1 MLLEFLN
8 EYYEAELETIHDE
21 AGNMHLQGRS
31 RRFERQLFVK
41 IFKEKD
47 KFYAEQ
53 HVNQVYCPEIYL
65 DSVIYEDNYIV
76 VLEDRVLEDVLPA
89 EVDAKSVTSFGQ
101 KLAAF
106 HEKVSGKVLVPSDER
121 PLSERLAT
129 KVARFEKT
137 PYQTDVT
144 EVFTRLQKDLA
155 AADID
160 YALLPKVVLH
170 GDFSIRNLMHHADEL
185 VLIDFERASLGVAYE
200 DLIKFFYNEVKEPK
214 LRNNFLHGYRQIKEL
229 EIPNY
234 SLQRCLLFLCALDI
248 LEFHLTHTKQKFG
261 QMAEAMFQTIKNE
274 DAILAL

>member
-1 MLLEFLN
+1 MLLDFLN
-8 EYYEAELETIHDE
+8 EYYEAEFETIHDE
-21 AGNMHLQGRS
+21 AGNMHLQGQS
-31 RRFERQLFVK
+31 ARFERQLFVK

-53 HVNQVYCPEIYL
+53 HVNQVYCPTIYL

-76 VLEDRVLEDVLPA
+76 VLADRVLEDVLPA
-89 EVDAKSVTSFGQ
+89 EIDLESVALFGQ
-101 KLAAF
+101 KLARF
-106 HEKVSGKVLVPSDER
+106 HEKVSGKVLVPNDER
-121 PLSERLAT
+121 PLSERITT
-129 KVARFEKT
+129 KVANFKKTSYQAEVTAVFEL
-137 PYQTDVT
+137 
-144 EVFTRLQKDLA
+144 LQKDLA
-155 AADID
+155 AADVD

-170 GDFSIRNLMHHADEL
+170 GDFSIRNLMHHGDEL
-185 VLIDFERASLGVAYE
+185 VLIDFERASIGVAYE

-261 QMAEAMFQTIKNE
+261 QMAEAMFQTIKNK